1 MAAIDGTYR
10 IAGEGMGM
18 SLEGTLDMQT
28 SGSSLTGTANILG
41 RDIAIQNGKVNGNT
55 ITATIEA
62 PTPMGNMK
70 FKVNAKVEGEKIS
83 GTLKALLVS
92 ADFYGKR
99 IS

>member
-1 MAAIDGTYR
+1 MAVDGTYR
-10 IAGEGMGM
+10 IAGEGMGVD
-18 SLEGTLDMQT
+18 LEGTLDMQT
-28 SGSSLTGTANILG
+28 SGNSLTGTAHILG
-41 RDIAIQNGKVNGNT
+41 RDIAIQNGKVKGDT

-62 PTPMGNMK
+62 PTPMGHMK